1 MKQKTKPTQNT
12 FKLTKLFRFLCAWCE
27 LYGDTSMGIKY
38 RFIGSTV
45 DFIFWNV
52 CFLLKCH
59 ICNVALTYI
68 VNNINS
74 QYLRQMKMF
83 IEIKSL
89 NDKSKQQ
96 KQNPKPTQFIP
107 TKSDCTSWTEEIHIF
122 SIVYISIMS
131 NRVVCTFVHVFLVAK
146 KENAGTKS
154 NTVIDL
160 NRRKSALNVQRKQIV
175 TVDWKT

>member
-1 MKQKTKPTQNT
+1 MQANEIVS
-12 FKLTKLFRFLCAWCE
+12 LFMCMMWVIWWYIDGYQISVHWFYCWFHFLKC
-27 LYGDTSMGIKY
+27 
-38 RFIGSTV
+38 
-45 DFIFWNV
+45 V

-68 VNNINS
+68 VNSINS

-96 KQNPKPTQFIP
+96 KQNPKPTQSIP
-107 TKSDCTSWTEEIHIF
+107 TKSDCTSWTEEIHIL

-146 KENAGTKS
+146 KTKQKILEQS
-154 NTVIDL
+154 QTLWLTWIGEKV
-160 NRRKSALNVQRKQIV
+160 R
-175 TVDWKT
+175 